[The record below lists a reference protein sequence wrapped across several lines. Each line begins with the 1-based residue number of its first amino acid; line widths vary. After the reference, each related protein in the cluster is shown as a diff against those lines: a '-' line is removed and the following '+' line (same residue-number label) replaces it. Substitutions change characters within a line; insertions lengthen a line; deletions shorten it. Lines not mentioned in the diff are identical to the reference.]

1 MVISLLQQRLHPV
14 ILPLAGAR
22 VQDEAGGE
30 RVAVTIPASTGG
42 DLLPLSSSDEGDVA
56 RPPAWQGGRGAAAG
70 RRKKFRRRESRVFTD
85 SSCEEKQAGI
95 LGRA

>member
-1 MVISLLQQRLHPV
+1 MVASPLQQRLHPV
-14 ILPLAGAR
+14 LLPLTGAR

-30 RVAVTIPASTGG
+30 SVVTIKASTGG
-42 DLLPLSSSDEGDVA
+42 DLGPFPGCQECVVGRPLV
-56 RPPAWQGGRGAAAG
+56 WQGGRGAAAG